1 MRWAFVIFQ
10 RINLR
15 MGLSPS
21 INSNNPP
28 PNLKIPLKFAFS
40 NVLFIYQRFDGDRLR
55 LNIHLELQATLI
67 HNLNNGLRLELQVL
81 CKQVSLRVLSGTRP
95 SVDYPSGGA
104 YKSYS

>member
-15 MGLSPS
+15 VGYGPF

-28 PNLKIPLKFAFS
+28 PNLKIPLRFAFS
-40 NVLFIYQRFDGDRLR
+40 NVLFIYQRFDGDQLR
-55 LNIHLELQATLI
+55 LNIHLEFQATLT

-81 CKQVSLRVLSGTRP
+81 CKQVSLKVLSGTRP